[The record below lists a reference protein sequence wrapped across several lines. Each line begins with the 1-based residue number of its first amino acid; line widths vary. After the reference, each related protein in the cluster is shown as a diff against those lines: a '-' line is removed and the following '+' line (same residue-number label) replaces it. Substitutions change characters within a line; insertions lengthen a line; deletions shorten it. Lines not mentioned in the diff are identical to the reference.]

1 MQEAQGRGLGTF
13 AEDPKT
19 LVDKAYLEL
28 QDDLLALT
36 HYLRQL
42 EEQQLAFSVKQRRPK
57 SVDAAVSA
65 MLEMELYGM
74 CHSNVPLNARC
85 RSYGMPVP
93 VPVERPCPYLSN
105 ACLCSSRT
113 PVPVDIVSMTRAK
126 GRPFW

>member
-13 AEDPKT
+13 AEDPKA

-74 CHSNVPLNARC
+74 CHSNVSA
-85 RSYGMPVP
+85 
-93 VPVERPCPYLSN
+93 ERPYERPLPFIRY
-105 ACLCSSRT
+105 A
-113 PVPVDIVSMTRAK
+113 RAHTC
-126 GRPFW
+126 